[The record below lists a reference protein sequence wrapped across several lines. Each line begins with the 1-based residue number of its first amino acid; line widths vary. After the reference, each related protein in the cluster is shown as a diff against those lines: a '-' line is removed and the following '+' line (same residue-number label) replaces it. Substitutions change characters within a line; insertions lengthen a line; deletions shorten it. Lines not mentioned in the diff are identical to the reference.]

1 MVPAETR
8 GLCHAS
14 EKNHPGRL
22 ARVGY
27 AESSMK
33 SALILSSCL
42 LGLACSATDP
52 EAGSGNAA
60 GSGGS
65 SAGASAGNVSGAAGA
80 SSVAG
85 MAGSAGAA
93 PSGGTGGGGVSSG
106 GSSGAGG
113 ASAAGTGGTAGASA
127 GSGGSAGG
135 SASCAPDAVGKL
147 GVVGDT
153 VHDAK
158 TCLDWMKTTQDNVNY
173 AAAETFCNDS
183 MLGGFDDWR
192 IPNVNELA
200 SIITAC
206 GKYAPEGPIDT
217 TVFDIKGDGY
227 WTTTSAGE
235 LNKVCAI
242 GMANAGGYYHYG
254 TAGPQV
260 VRCVRGTGVVETV
273 KDCTV
278 AQGCKDW

>member
-1 MVPAETR
+1 
-8 GLCHAS
+8 
-14 EKNHPGRL
+14 
-22 ARVGY
+22 
-27 AESSMK
+27 MK

-42 LGLACSATDP
+42 LGLACGATAP
-52 EAGSGNAA
+52 EGDGGAGGA
-60 GSGGS
+60 GGS
-65 SAGASAGNVSGAAGA
+65 SAGTSAGNSSGRAGAAAG
-80 SSVAG
+80 AG
-85 MAGSAGAA
+85 MAGSAGTAA
-93 PSGGTGGGGVSSG
+93 SGGTSGGVSSG
-106 GSSGAGG
+106 GSAGAGG
-113 ASAAGTGGTAGASA
+113 LTAAGTGGAAGASA
-127 GSGGSAGG
+127 GSGGSTS
-135 SASCAPDAVGKL
+135 SACTPDAAGKL
-147 GVVGDT
+147 SVVADT

-173 AAAETFCNDS
+173 AAAETFCSAS

-192 IPNVNELA
+192 IPNVNELG
-200 SIITAC
+200 SIVTAC

-254 TAGPQV
+254 TTGPQV
-260 VRCVRGTGVVETV
+260 VRCVRGTGVVKMV